1 MINLSYINGDHKT
14 LCVDI
19 IENVMDELRRERKT
33 KMVLNDEEIELYIE
47 QDLSK
52 AESMDE
58 KDMSP
63 YLKKIMEE
71 KKEFKAKLCQTVS
84 ILRLG
89 YMFKVLKAIYPGKA

>member
-1 MINLSYINGDHKT
+1 
-14 LCVDI
+14 
-19 IENVMDELRRERKT
+19 
-33 KMVLNDEEIELYIE
+33 MVLNDEEIELYIE

-58 KDMSP
+58 KDISP

-71 KKEFKAKLCQTVS
+71 KKEFKEKLCQTVS